1 MLRFAA
7 TRILMI
13 IPSLAG
19 MIVLTF
25 ALVHII
31 PGDPVQM
38 MLGERVLGDA
48 EHAQMARM
56 LGLDQPLHVQLLN
69 YIGNVAQGDF
79 GVSIA
84 TKQPV
89 LAELLTLLPA
99 TLELTFVAMAI
110 AIIIGIPAGVLA
122 ACHRG
127 SAIDH
132 TIITLSLSGYSMP
145 IFWWGLLLILGLSV
159 GLGWTPV
166 SGRIGVEYY
175 FENGTGFMLIDALMS
190 DQPGAFRSA
199 LLHLALPAFVLGTN
213 PMAVIARMTRSAML
227 ETLGE
232 DYVRTARAKGLGHL
246 RVIGLH
252 ALRNAM
258 IPVVTIIGLQV
269 GSLVG
274 GAILTETIFSWPGV
288 GRWLVDSIFR
298 RDYPAVQGGVLI
310 IATMII
316 GINLAVDVTYA
327 LLDPRIRQ
335 RR

>member
-7 TRILMI
+7 KRLLMI

-25 ALVHII
+25 ALVHLI

-48 EHAQMARM
+48 EHAHMMRV
-56 LGLDQPLHVQLLN
+56 LGLDQPLHVQLLD
-69 YIGNVAQGDF
+69 YIGKVVRGDL
-79 GVSIA
+79 GTSIA

-89 LAELLTLLPA
+89 VAELLTLLPA
-99 TLELTFVAMAI
+99 TLELTVMPMTLAI
-110 AIIIGIPAGVLA
+110 LIGIPAGIFA

-132 TIITLSLSGYSMP
+132 TIMALSLSGYSMP
-145 IFWWGLLLILGLSV
+145 VFWWGLLLILGLSV
-159 GLGWTPV
+159 NLGWTPV
-166 SGRIGVEYY
+166 SGRVGVEFF
-175 FENGTGFMLIDALMS
+175 FEDGTGFMLIDAVAS
-190 DQPGAFRSA
+190 GQAGALKSA
-199 LLHLALPAFVLGTN
+199 LIHLALPAFVLGTN

-227 ETLGE
+227 ETMDE
-232 DYVRTARAKGLGHL
+232 DYVRTARAKGLRNV

-258 IPVVTIIGLQV
+258 IPVITVIGLQV

-298 RDYPAVQGGVLI
+298 RDYPAIQGGVLM

-316 GINLAVDVTYA
+316 CINLAVDVIYA
-327 LLDPRIRQ
+327 LLNPRISH

>member
-13 IPSLAG
+13 IPSLVG

-25 ALVHII
+25 ALVHLI

-38 MLGERVLGDA
+38 MLGERILGDA
-48 EHAQMARM
+48 EHAQMMRM
-56 LGLDQPLHVQLLN
+56 LGLDEPLHVQLLS
-69 YIGNVAQGDF
+69 YIGNVARGDF

-99 TLELTFVAMAI
+99 TLELTFIAMMI
-110 AIIIGIPAGVLA
+110 ATIIGIPAGIFA

-175 FENGTGFMLIDALMS
+175 FEDGTGFMLIDTLMS

-258 IPVVTIIGLQV
+258 IPVVTVVGLQV

-310 IATMII
+310 IAVMII